1 MKHSPLLYNTQKFKI
16 QMKKFILFLIAMI
29 TVLSVSAQ
37 TVTLPKMQPGF
48 TLQPVTTSYQLS
60 VATVRNFIFTAP
72 QAYPT
77 TQDFIVELDTV
88 AGTPTQHATVAVA
101 LYGQKSAIAG
111 DWTSIATKT
120 WYNTT
125 LDTVIILSNA
135 TANRY
140 SNYKIEYTGSNTSGA
155 KTQITQQA
163 LKLYL
168 E

>member
-1 MKHSPLLYNTQKFKI
+1 
-16 QMKKFILFLIAMI
+16 MI

-48 TLQPVTTSYQLS
+48 TLQPVTASYQLS

-72 QAYPT
+72 QAVPT

-111 DWTSIATKT
+111 DWTQIGTTKT

-125 LDTVIILSNA
+125 LDTVIVISNA

-140 SNYKIEYTGSNTSGA
+140 SSYKVTYTGSNTSGA
-155 KTQITQQA
+155 KTMITQQYF
-163 LKLYL
+163 KQYL